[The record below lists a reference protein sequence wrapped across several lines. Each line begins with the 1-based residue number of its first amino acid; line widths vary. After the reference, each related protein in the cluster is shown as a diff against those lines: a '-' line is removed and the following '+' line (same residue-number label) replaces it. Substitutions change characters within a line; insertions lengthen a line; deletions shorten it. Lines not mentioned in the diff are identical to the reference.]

1 MNKQLFLETAVKLT
15 NTVMKDNSPIISEKW
30 QYDCGLA
37 LMGIGSVYEQTND
50 KKLFDYIKSSM
61 DHFICDD
68 GQIRTYDRELY
79 NIDYINN
86 GKNCLWL
93 YLKTGEEKYMKA
105 ADILYNQ
112 LKNQPRTKSGAYFHK
127 LIYPNQIWLDGLF
140 MGEPFCAQY
149 AGMRGYAEKFDDI
162 VLQFTVA
169 EKSTYEPRCGL
180 YAHAFDESKS
190 IFWADKNTG
199 RSLNVWGRAC
209 GWFCMAMVDC
219 LDFLPEG
226 HNGRKILIDMLNKAI
241 SNIVKYQDEAGV
253 WYQVLDSRHSG
264 NYREATCTCMFA
276 YSLNK
281 AIKMGYIDGQIYA
294 PYLKKAALGI
304 FNEFIKYDGDKVRI
318 TNCCAVAG
326 LGPENN
332 KKRNGTLEY
341 YFSEPIVENDCKAVG
356 PFLKLACEY
365 IY

>member
-1 MNKQLFLETAVKLT
+1 
-15 NTVMKDNSPIISEKW
+15 
-30 QYDCGLA
+30 
-37 LMGIGSVYEQTND
+37 
-50 KKLFDYIKSSM
+50 
-61 DHFICDD
+61 
-68 GQIRTYDRELY
+68 
-79 NIDYINN
+79 
-86 GKNCLWL
+86 
-93 YLKTGEEKYMKA
+93 
-105 ADILYNQ
+105 
-112 LKNQPRTKSGAYFHK
+112 
-127 LIYPNQIWLDGLF
+127 
-140 MGEPFCAQY
+140 
-149 AGMRGYAEKFDDI
+149 
-162 VLQFTVA
+162 
-169 EKSTYEPRCGL
+169 
-180 YAHAFDESKS
+180 
-190 IFWADKNTG
+190 
-199 RSLNVWGRAC
+199 
-209 GWFCMAMVDC
+209 
-219 LDFLPEG
+219 
-226 HNGRKILIDMLNKAI
+226 MLNKAI